1 MSEQRSD
8 AVDVLRSIWSASG
21 QDDSAFDETCA
32 PQKTCKNMKEVTF
45 DGFAE
50 PGTDLRTAWRT
61 RLQREGKLGQS
72 GMSIRDLVLDDTAGP
87 AGPVGSASPQSS
99 SDS

>member
-1 MSEQRSD
+1 MAEQGSD

-21 QDDSAFDETCA
+21 QDEGAIDETCA

-50 PGTDLRTAWRT
+50 PGTDLRTAWRD
-61 RLQREGKLGQS
+61 RLEREGKLGTS
-72 GMSIRDLVLDDTAGP
+72 GMSIRDLIFDQP
-87 AGPVGSASPQSS
+87 AGF
-99 SDS
+99 